1 MIKYAKVINE
11 LNQCDVGFGD
21 DVEFYQ
27 SIGMTEM
34 EVEQGYDGVWYVA
47 GYAPTQ
53 TNEEKNNII
62 RETRSRLYA
71 EQIDPLHAQ
80 KQRKV
85 ILEEWTE
92 ADEAEYVEQVKALTA
107 KIQEENPYIE

>member
-1 MIKYAKVINE
+1 MKKYAKVINE
-11 LNQCDVGFGD
+11 YKQCDVGLGD
-21 DVEFYQ
+21 DVEFYK

-34 EVEQGYDGVWYVA
+34 EVEQGYDGIWYVA
-47 GYAPTQ
+47 GYAPAQ

-92 ADEAEYVEQVKALTA
+92 ADEAEYVAEVKRLSE
-107 KIQEENPYIE
+107 KIKAENPYIE

>member
-1 MIKYAKVINE
+1 MKKYAKVINE
-11 LNQCDVGFGD
+11 LNQCDVGFGV

-47 GYAPTQ
+47 GYAPKQ

-62 RETRSRLYA
+62 RETRSRLYS
-71 EQIDPLHAQ
+71 EQIDPLHAE

-85 ILEEWTE
+85 VLGEWSET
-92 ADEAEYVEQVKALTA
+92 DEAKYIEQVKVLTE

>member
-1 MIKYAKVINE
+1 MKKYAKVINE
-11 LNQCDVGFGD
+11 LNQCDVGLGD

-47 GYAPTQ
+47 GYTPNQ

-71 EQIDPLHAQ
+71 ELVDPLHAQ
-80 KQRKV
+80 KTKDV
-85 ILEEWTE
+85 IMEEWS
-92 ADEAEYVEQVKALTA
+92 DEKEQEYVAEVKRLTI
-107 KIQEENPYIE
+107 KIREENP